1 MKLKTVFSNEMPF
14 MIQLPSGDYHVKVK
28 YGSNGEEYELILTLT
43 DQMYR
48 LHLDKQ
54 PREGF
59 YIDGLVSELNEYIE
73 NQKLENYTF
82 MPLKS
87 YITCSIKKDLTIT
100 KEMAELISPEDIKE
114 KIIKPFLIS
123 EGIRSREPKYG
134 EELDDETQEMYKKY
148 TEEEIN
154 MMREEVITKRALF
167 ELTSIIPLYHQ
178 ALNVFINQYRHIR
191 NDFFVEPLT
200 IHTLKGT
207 FVETFVDDNLYE
219 QIKHAGKVS
228 SIITHSQWM
237 PEILPAELQEL
248 KNRLISYYTVNPSK
262 ELIITARNLLE
273 RGEYRSAVIEANA
286 ALEIAV
292 AEKIT
297 DKMKANGDSEAII
310 DAYLSGTET
319 NFYRRCNYQLK
330 EKTFS
335 SFVMDNST
343 LWNVINTHRKTFRH
357 KIAHTALTP
366 PSNEVEGIINDYE
379 SAIQWIESL

>member
-123 EGIRSREPKYG
+123 EGIRSREPK
-134 EELDDETQEMYKKY
+134 
-148 TEEEIN
+148 
-154 MMREEVITKRALF
+154 
-167 ELTSIIPLYHQ
+167 
-178 ALNVFINQYRHIR
+178 
-191 NDFFVEPLT
+191 
-200 IHTLKGT
+200 
-207 FVETFVDDNLYE
+207 
-219 QIKHAGKVS
+219 
-228 SIITHSQWM
+228 
-237 PEILPAELQEL
+237 
-248 KNRLISYYTVNPSK
+248 
-262 ELIITARNLLE
+262 
-273 RGEYRSAVIEANA
+273 
-286 ALEIAV
+286 
-292 AEKIT
+292 
-297 DKMKANGDSEAII
+297 
-310 DAYLSGTET
+310 
-319 NFYRRCNYQLK
+319 
-330 EKTFS
+330 
-335 SFVMDNST
+335 
-343 LWNVINTHRKTFRH
+343 
-357 KIAHTALTP
+357 
-366 PSNEVEGIINDYE
+366 
-379 SAIQWIESL
+379 